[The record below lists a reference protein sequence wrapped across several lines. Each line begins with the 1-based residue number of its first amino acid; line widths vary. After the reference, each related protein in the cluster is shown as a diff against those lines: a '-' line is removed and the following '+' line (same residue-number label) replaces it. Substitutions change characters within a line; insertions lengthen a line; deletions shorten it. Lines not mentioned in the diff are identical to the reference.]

1 MAGFRLLLA
10 TQTGEKLAREEGFT
24 SLPVNPLV
32 IAERKDLHVEKKPPG
47 MKGISGA
54 LIFMEPKPLL
64 IYSSE
69 HQNIGFENF
78 SIAHE
83 LGHYC
88 LPDHPAQ
95 ILQDGGQHF
104 SRAGFSEGA
113 LSIELEA
120 DHFAAGLLMPGFL
133 VRQLIAESEVG
144 LGGIRD
150 LAETA
155 EVSLTAAAIRV
166 AQCACFPICVVVSEG
181 SAVRYAFASEAF
193 KGLGKNI
200 FLGKGTNLPVNS
212 TTARFNALSNNIV
225 TGRQVIGESHLQ
237 DWFATD
243 RNSALDEQVV
253 GLGVYGLTLTILS
266 SDALAADPDQ
276 DEDDDQAAL
285 EDDKTPGAGAR
296 CHVEATTKS

>member
-1 MAGFRLLLA
+1 MA
-10 TQTGEKLAREEGFT
+10 TQTGEQVARDAGFT
-24 SLPVNPLV
+24 TLPVRPLV
-32 IAERKDLHVEKKPPG
+32 IAESKDLHVEKKPPG

-88 LPDHPAQ
+88 LPDHPDQ
-95 ILQDGGQHF
+95 ILKDGGKHF

-120 DHFAAGLLMPGFL
+120 DHFAAGLLMPDFL
-133 VRQLIAESEVG
+133 VRKLIEDTEIG
-144 LGGIRD
+144 LEGIRA
-150 LAETA
+150 LAGSA

-166 AQCACFPICVVVSEG
+166 AQCARFPICIVVSEG
-181 SAVRYAFASEAF
+181 ETVRYAFPSEPF
-193 KGLGKNI
+193 KDLGEKI
-200 FLGKGTNLPVNS
+200 FMRKGDPLPDGS
-212 TTARFNALSNNIV
+212 ATARFNALSDNV
-225 TGRQVIGESHLQ
+225 STGRQATGECRLR

-243 RNSALDEQVV
+243 RNPALDEQVV
-253 GLGVYGLTLTILS
+253 GLGSYGLTLTVLS
-266 SDALAADPDQ
+266 SDALVSDPDWGQ
-276 DEDDDQAAL
+276 EDEDAEL
-285 EDDKTPGAGAR
+285 EDSWTPRFAR
-296 CHVEATTKS
+296 DR

>member
-1 MAGFRLLLA
+1 MASFRLLLA
-10 TQTGEKLAREEGFT
+10 TQTGEKIAREEGFT
-24 SLPVNPLV
+24 SLPVSALV

-95 ILQDGGQHF
+95 ILQNGGQHF

-120 DHFAAGLLMPGFL
+120 DHFAAGLLMPSFL
-133 VRQLIAESEVG
+133 VRRLIAESEVG
-144 LGGIRD
+144 VAGIRD

-166 AQCACFPICVVVSEG
+166 AQCARFPICIVVSEG
-181 SAVRYAFASEAF
+181 NAVRYAFPSEGF

-200 FLGKGTNLPVNS
+200 FLRKGTSLPINS
-212 TTARFNALSNNIV
+212 TTACFNAISDNIT
-225 TGRQVIGESHLQ
+225 TGRQAIGETHLQ

-243 RNSALDEQVV
+243 RNRLLDEQVV
-253 GLGVYGLTLTILS
+253 GLGAYGLTLTVLS
-266 SDALAADPDQ
+266 SGALAAHPGQ
-276 DEDDDQAAL
+276 DDDDDLAAL
-285 EDDKTPGAGAR
+285 EESWTPKFAWR
-296 CHVEATTKS
+296 R

>member
-1 MAGFRLLLA
+1 MAGFRLLMA
-10 TQTGEKLAREEGFT
+10 TQTGEKIAREEGFT

-32 IAERKDLHVEKKPPG
+32 IAERKDLHVERKPPG

-69 HQNIGFENF
+69 HQNMGFENF
-78 SIAHE
+78 SVAHE

-95 ILQDGGQHF
+95 ILRDGGQHF

-120 DHFAAGLLMPGFL
+120 DHFAAGLLMPSFL
-133 VRQLIAESEVG
+133 VRQLITASEVG
-144 LGGIRD
+144 LDGIRD
-150 LAETA
+150 LAATA

-166 AQCACFPICVVVSEG
+166 AQCASLPICIVMSEG
-181 SAVRYAFASEAF
+181 SAVRYAFPSEAF
-193 KGLGKNI
+193 KSLGKNI
-200 FLGKGTNLPVNS
+200 FLRKGTSLPANS
-212 TTARFNALSNNIV
+212 TTARFNALSNNIAQ
-225 TGRQVIGESHLQ
+225 GRQVIGEAHLQ

-243 RNSALDEQVV
+243 RNPVLDEQAV
-253 GLGVYGLTLTILS
+253 GLGAYGFTLTVLS

-285 EDDKTPGAGAR
+285 EESWTANFAR
-296 CHVEATTKS
+296 GR

>member
-1 MAGFRLLLA
+1 MAGFRPQMA
-10 TQTGEKLAREEGFT
+10 TQTGEQVARDEGFT
-24 SLPVNPLV
+24 ALPVKPLV
-32 IAERKDLHVEKKPPG
+32 IAERKDLLVEKKPPG

-69 HQNIGFENF
+69 HQNTGFENF

-88 LPDHPAQ
+88 LPGHPDQ

-104 SRAGFSEGA
+104 SRAGFCEGA

-133 VRQLIAESEVG
+133 VRKLIRDSEVG
-144 LGGIRD
+144 LESIRE
-150 LAETA
+150 LAESA

-166 AQCACFPICVVVSEG
+166 AQCARFPICIVVSEG
-181 SAVRYAFASEAF
+181 SAVRYAFPSDSF
-193 KGLGKNI
+193 RDLGKNI
-200 FLGKGTNLPVNS
+200 FLRKGDDLPGNS
-212 TTARFNALSNNIV
+212 TTARFNELASNV
-225 TGRQVIGESHLQ
+225 ATGRQATGECHLR

-243 RNSALDEQVV
+243 RNPALDEQVV
-253 GLGVYGLTLTILS
+253 GLGSYGLTLTVLS
-266 SDALAADPDQ
+266 SDALANDPDQ
-276 DEDDDQAAL
+276 DEDDDEAAL
-285 EDDKTPGAGAR
+285 EESWTPKFAR
-296 CHVEATTKS
+296 GR

>member
-1 MAGFRLLLA
+1 MAGFRLLMA
-10 TQTGEKLAREEGFT
+10 TQVGEKVARDEGFT
-24 SLPVNPLV
+24 NLPVQPLA

-88 LPDHPAQ
+88 LPDHPSQ
-95 ILQDGGQHF
+95 ILQEGGQHF

-133 VRQLIAESEVG
+133 VRRLIDDSEVG
-144 LGGIRD
+144 IEGIRH
-150 LAETA
+150 LAEMA

-166 AQCACFPICVVVSEG
+166 AQCARFPICVVVSAG
-181 SAVRYAFASEAF
+181 QAVLYTFPSETF
-193 KGLGKNI
+193 KGLGRNI
-200 FLGKGTNLPVNS
+200 FLRKGADLPINS
-212 TTARFNALSNNIV
+212 TTARFNALASNV
-225 TGRQVIGESHLQ
+225 SAGRQATGECRLR
-237 DWFATD
+237 DWFTTD
-243 RNSALDEQVV
+243 RNPVLDEQVV
-253 GLGVYGLTLTILS
+253 GLGSYGLTLTVLS
-266 SDALAADPDQ
+266 SDELAIEPDR
-276 DEDDDQAAL
+276 DEDDEEVAL
-285 EDDKTPGAGAR
+285 QDSWTPKFAR
-296 CHVEATTKS
+296 GR